1 MIYTLTLNPAIDY
14 VVHVDDL
21 KIGSIGR
28 SHNEG
33 IFIGGKGINVSMILR
48 EHGLDSAAMGFVAGF
63 TGNAIE
69 QGLAEKGIHSDFVH
83 LRGGFSR
90 INIKIRSREETD
102 INGQGPEITAE
113 DLERLFAKL
122 DGMKDGDTLV
132 MAGSIPGSLP
142 QDIYERIMGR
152 QSGKNIRFVV
162 DAEGELLTKTLRFHP
177 FLIKPNREELG
188 EIFSADIKDTVQSAK
203 YARKLQE
210 AGARNVLVSMGGSG
224 ALLLD
229 EDGKTHFMDA
239 CSGEVINTVGAGD
252 SMVAGF
258 IAGYEKTGD
267 YAYALK
273 LGSAS
278 GSATAFSEGL
288 ADKKKIEEILKIIR

>member
-21 KIGSIGR
+21 RIGSIGR

-48 EHGLDSAAMGFVAGF
+48 EHGLDSSAMGFIAGF

-69 QGLAEKGIHSDFVH
+69 QGLKEKGIASDFVH
-83 LRGGFSR
+83 LKSGFSR
-90 INIKIRSREETD
+90 INIKIRGKKETD
-102 INGQGPEITAE
+102 INGQGPEITEA
-113 DLERLFAKL
+113 DLQLLFEKL
-122 DGMKDGDTLV
+122 DGMKSGDTLV

-142 QDIYERIMGR
+142 QDIYERIMDR

-162 DAEGELLTKTLRFHP
+162 DAAGELLTKTIRFHP
-177 FLIKPNREELG
+177 FLIKPNSDELG
-188 EIFSADIKDTVQSAK
+188 EIFSVQINDIPTAAK
-203 YARKLQE
+203 YARKLRDT
-210 AGARNVLVSMGGSG
+210 GARNVLVSMGGSG

-229 EDGKTHFMDA
+229 EDGKTHFMEA
-239 CSGEVINTVGAGD
+239 CRGKVINTVGAGD

-288 ADKKKIEEILKIIR
+288 ASKKRIDEIFKKL